1 MQLEMR
7 AVKLK
12 VLIKTEL
19 VLKYRANSTKY
30 SEDPK
35 PNMFGI
41 QMLKNVRWL
50 YVLFSDDDLVGCRSC
65 CLPQS
70 LSYPLV

>member
-41 QMLKNVRWL
+41 QMLKNVRL
-50 YVLFSDDDLVGCRSC
+50 VYVLFSDDDLNIKRPVIHTSRT
-65 CLPQS
+65 
-70 LSYPLV
+70 YIT